1 MNSSIE
7 KAGDITPARQLYPV
21 PLPLV
26 RNNGQFSCTRV
37 IRLIFSLE
45 ITVRAPLRGSLKF
58 KSNTVTDKR

>member
-37 IRLIFSLE
+37 IRLIFPIE
-45 ITVRAPLRGSLKF
+45 ISKFQHLRNCRVF
-58 KSNTVTDKR
+58 IA